1 LLKIVADRIVELSAR
16 PAKPILPPNLPDEF
30 WNSSDLLKGIR
41 AYAHFRYASADA
53 VLANLLARVAAYM
66 PDAVK
71 LRTVVSERTSLNFFS
86 AIVGE
91 SEAGK
96 SHSDRVAKEI
106 YPGDE
111 QLGFIEHPVGSGEG
125 IAEAFMGWQ
134 ELPLQEGEKRPKKVK
149 MQVRH
154 NALFSADEGRVMMG
168 IMKRPDDTLGAVL
181 CSAFTGEVIGNK
193 NASEERNRF
202 VSKYSLGVRAN
213 FQPSIIAPLIDQ
225 FGIGLPS
232 RFIFLSAT
240 DPAAETRC
248 GFRADY
254 PTIRPPKIVGP
265 IYCDKSIHDFAHER
279 RKLSLC
285 GKIVSKPLE
294 RHYLLLRYKIAALLA
309 YIEGRSKVE
318 IIDWDRAEIIWRT
331 SQEVLEFCLEEVE
344 EQREAAAAEKGHS
357 TALMQAAIKEA
368 PPRIEEIAERIRA
381 FLRKHPDVSNRQL
394 RDACVN
400 AKRGERPLFSTPCP
414 TDSTSYHST
423 NRRSADQRPFI
434 PLRFASDCPRLGLTF
449 FSYFQPRSDL
459 A

>member
-1 LLKIVADRIVELSAR
+1 MQRIYGRGDRQQEC
-16 PAKPILPPNLPDEF
+16 
-30 WNSSDLLKGIR
+30 
-41 AYAHFRYASADA
+41 
-53 VLANLLARVAAYM
+53 
-66 PDAVK
+66 
-71 LRTVVSERTSLNFFS
+71 LRRE
-86 AIVGE
+86 E
-91 SEAGK
+91 
-96 SHSDRVAKEI
+96 
-106 YPGDE
+106 
-111 QLGFIEHPVGSGEG
+111 
-125 IAEAFMGWQ
+125 
-134 ELPLQEGEKRPKKVK
+134 
-149 MQVRH
+149 QVRQQILTGGARQLPAVDH
-154 NALFSADEGRVMMG
+154 RAVD
-168 IMKRPDDTLGAVL
+168 RPVWNRATVAVH
-181 CSAFTGEVIGNK
+181 I
-193 NASEERNRF
+193 
-202 VSKYSLGVRAN
+202 
-213 FQPSIIAPLIDQ
+213 
-225 FGIGLPS
+225 
-232 RFIFLSAT
+232 FIT

-400 AKRGERPLFSTPCP
+400 AKRGERPLFQQ
-414 TDSTSYHST
+414 
-423 NRRSADQRPFI
+423 ALKLARP
-434 PLRFASDCPRLGLTF
+434 
-449 FSYFQPRSDL
+449 
-459 A
+459 